1 MFGQIQLEDFVG
13 LKNMPQKAQTAWDA
27 VFKPDMVG
35 VKFKPLIYAGS
46 QEVNG
51 ILHWFIT
58 ERTQPYHFEIR
69 NVIKMAILEKNG
81 EKGVEYSFD
90 EKTISKIF

>member
-1 MFGQIQLEDFVG
+1 MFGQIQLENFVG
-13 LKNMPQKAQTAWDA
+13 LKNMPQKAQSAWDA

-35 VKFKPLIYAGS
+35 VQFKPLVYVGS
-46 QEVNG
+46 QPVNG
-51 ILHWFIT
+51 TLHWFIA

-81 EKGVEYSFD
+81 DKDNKYEFD